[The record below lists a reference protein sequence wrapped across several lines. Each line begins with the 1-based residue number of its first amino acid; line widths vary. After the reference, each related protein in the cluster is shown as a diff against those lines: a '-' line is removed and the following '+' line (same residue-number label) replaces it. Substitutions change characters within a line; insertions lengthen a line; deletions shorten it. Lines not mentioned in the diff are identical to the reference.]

1 MSRPVDGRRLAGAIA
16 GGLVAGVGI
25 SAMLMRSER
34 RSSEPS
40 EIANIK
46 RAGLAKL
53 GREVPSQEQLPD
65 TREQVVIQGGHLLL
79 SAAAGAA
86 YALTTECYAALL
98 PGGIAFGLA
107 FYGAMHWI
115 VGPTLGLKS
124 PEWRS
129 DRTTLVMHTVNHVG
143 FGLVTAAGAA
153 LAGHGSKLRDPT

>member
-86 YALTTECYAALL
+86 YALTTERDAALL
-98 PGGIAFGLA
+98 PRALPSAWPFTGRCTGSLGPRLA
-107 FYGAMHWI
+107 
-115 VGPTLGLKS
+115 
-124 PEWRS
+124 
-129 DRTTLVMHTVNHVG
+129 
-143 FGLVTAAGAA
+143 
-153 LAGHGSKLRDPT
+153 